1 MNKFFDKNELDKYLD
16 DLEKGNLNLSTSIE
30 RKGKTK
36 YLLVLHL
43 LSNILSI
50 EDITGTDI
58 LETYKFFIR
67 IRRFIFKWINQ
78 IEDYMTSL
86 VENNSSIDIKELY
99 TSTTFRQKFNDYFNT
114 ENFYNMFIKKHQLY
128 YKFIDYDDFLNR
140 MEFLIKIRNW
150 VCHSDLIYLN
160 FDNNDIK
167 FYSIKDCIENV
178 KYFIW
183 KEIKNGHALNKWKSY
198 ENQLHEILSNSN
210 DGIVNDK
217 QIMIFNRI
225 MEYNFENCNIFFDK
239 L

>member
-1 MNKFFDKNELDKYLD
+1 MKKIFSKNELIKHLD
-16 DLEKGNLNLSTSIE
+16 DLANGNLNLSTSIE

-50 EDITGTDI
+50 ENITAIDI

-86 VENNSSIDIKELY
+86 VENNSDIDIKKFY
-99 TSTTFRQKFNDYFNT
+99 TSTTFSQKFKKYFNT
-114 ENFYNMFIKKHQLY
+114 EIFFNMFIKRHEIY
-128 YKFIDYDDFLNR
+128 CKFKDYEDFSNR
-140 MEFLIKIRNW
+140 MFFLIKTRNW

-160 FDNNDIK
+160 FYNNDIK
-167 FYSIKDCIENV
+167 FYTIKDCIENV

-183 KEIKNGHALNKWKSY
+183 IEIKNGDALNKWKSY
-198 ENQLHEILSNSN
+198 ENQLHEILLNSN

-217 QIMIFNRI
+217 QVAIFNRI
-225 MEYNFENCNIFFDK
+225 IEYNFEDCNIFFDK